1 MSMDSTAARTKEPP
15 NFLKGAYG
23 AAVSDQGHGP
33 QGTKYS
39 LQDKFVVYFSL
50 S

>member
-1 MSMDSTAARTKEPP
+1 MTKEPP

-23 AAVSDQGHGP
+23 AAASDQDHAP
-33 QGTKYS
+33 QGTKNS